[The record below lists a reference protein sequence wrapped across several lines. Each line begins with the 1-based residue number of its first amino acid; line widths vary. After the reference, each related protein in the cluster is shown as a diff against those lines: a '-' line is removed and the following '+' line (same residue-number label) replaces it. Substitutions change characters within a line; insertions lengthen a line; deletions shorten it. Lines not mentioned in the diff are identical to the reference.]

1 MMNFVLACYATFL
14 ATGHTLQSKSIKAE
28 TIKKYLF
35 EAKTFIS
42 KFDLRKRD
50 VSIDEETNK
59 QATCITKV
67 IQEQERFE
75 GLKNRRE
82 PYTIAMH
89 KALHERSQLQH
100 KHSKEPVCCDWFLLA
115 LIFGFRQIEWCQ
127 AKGSGLLTRIWLN
140 DFNDVYAF
148 TMNDI
153 KLYGVGKVEL
163 NFDIALK
170 NPHLIFYVKVL
181 FRWQKNNDHGISRW
195 CARNDKKTYLCPIRA
210 WVRILQRF
218 IQLRGIKCKDQP
230 LAIYQNKSGMARNI
244 TADVVNN
251 LLRDLAIKT
260 YNLTDMDEIQKF
272 SSHSLRV
279 GACCLLFACGYPPEF
294 IQRVLCWKSDAWKGY
309 VRDLVVTAIKHNLA
323 MLQADTMPQL

>member
-1 MMNFVLACYATFL
+1 M
-14 ATGHTLQSKSIKAE
+14 
-28 TIKKYLF
+28 
-35 EAKTFIS
+35 
-42 KFDLRKRD
+42 
-50 VSIDEETNK
+50 
-59 QATCITKV
+59 
-67 IQEQERFE
+67 
-75 GLKNRRE
+75 
-82 PYTIAMH
+82 
-89 KALHERSQLQH
+89 
-100 KHSKEPVCCDWFLLA
+100 
-115 LIFGFRQIEWCQ
+115 
-127 AKGSGLLTRIWLN
+127 
-140 DFNDVYAF
+140 
-148 TMNDI
+148 
-153 KLYGVGKVEL
+153 

-251 LLRDLAIKT
+251 LLRDLAIKP

-309 VRDLVVTAIKHNLA
+309 VRDLVVTANKHNLA
-323 MLQADTMPQL
+323 MLQADTMPQF